1 VSGLSLSGSPHA
13 MLSAHARAPGK
24 LIVAVAAGCCVG
36 YVAYL
41 AMTFARHGWII
52 DAGGNPI
59 ATDFIALWTT
69 GQSALHGDAASS
81 YDPHLRH
88 AAQVIVVRHNFKGYF
103 DWAYPPSFFFIVA
116 ALARLSYAASFL
128 TWITLTFAYYGTTL
142 GVIAKSRAAPVLAF
156 AAPWT
161 LANLLVGQ
169 NGLLTAALIGSVL
182 LSLERRPLVSAV
194 ALAFLAYKPQ
204 FGLLFPLALAAGG
217 YWRAFAWAC
226 VAIVVTFALSGVVF
240 GFDIFS
246 AFLNELPQSARAL
259 LAEGGVGWNKLQSV
273 YGIMRWLGGADT
285 SAWIAHAAVAICSAV
300 AIVILWRSRAD
311 FALKAA
317 GLCAGTLL
325 ATPYVFAYDFATLGI
340 AYAFLHRARVFDGF
354 EFLLIGTAVLLFL
367 ASALLAAPLVPF
379 ASVCLVV
386 MIVRRLRSG
395 DFDPQTISR
404 EQQSG

>member
-1 VSGLSLSGSPHA
+1 

-24 LIVAVAAGCCVG
+24 LIVAIAAGCCVG
-36 YVAYL
+36 YIAYL

-52 DAGGNPI
+52 DDGGKPI
-59 ATDFIALWTT
+59 ATDFIALWTA
-69 GQSALHGDAASS
+69 GQSALHGQAASS

-88 AAQVIVVRHNFKGYF
+88 AAQVSAVGHNFKGYF
-103 DWAYPPSFFFIVA
+103 DWAYPPSFFFVVA
-116 ALARLSYAASFL
+116 ALARLSYAASYL

-169 NGLLTAALIGSVL
+169 NGLLTAALIGTVL
-182 LSLERRPLVSAV
+182 LKLERRPLVSAV

-204 FGLLFPLALAAGG
+204 FGLLFPVALAAGG
-217 YWRAFAWAC
+217 YWRAFVWAC
-226 VAIVVTFALSGVVF
+226 VAIVVTFALSGAVF
-240 GFDIFS
+240 GFDIFG

-273 YGIMRWLGGADT
+273 YGIMRWLGNADT
-285 SAWIAHAAVAICSAV
+285 VAWIAHAVVAICSAA
-300 AIVILWRSRAD
+300 AIVILWRSRAG

-317 GLCAGTLL
+317 GLCAATLL
-325 ATPYVFAYDFATLGI
+325 ATPYVFAYDFAILGI
-340 AYAFLHRARVFDGF
+340 AYAFLYRARVFDGL
-354 EFLLIGTAVLLFL
+354 EFLLIGAALLLFL
-367 ASALLAAPLVPF
+367 ASALLTAPLAPF

-386 MIVRRLRSG
+386 MIVRRLLSWE
-395 DFDPQTISR
+395 FDPQSISR
-404 EQQSG
+404 EHLSD